1 MANKIIHGDIMS
13 HMQAVDK
20 HGEHYEG
27 DSKTHSYGYFT
38 SGQKRFGQ
46 GNTAKELQDHLKSK
60 GWILSNH
67 TEHNSALTSE
77 GEMAGETH
85 RYEARKGDKTIHI
98 HHAIGKN
105 EPGLGKYH
113 EIETNSGKP
122 RSIEK
127 LKSVPTFAQYLQK
140 TGGDKDLAH
149 AAGLMPKN
157 KMN

>member
-1 MANKIIHGDIMS
+1 MANKIIHDDIMS

-20 HGEHYEG
+20 HGDHYEG
-27 DSKTHSYGYFT
+27 NSKTHSYGYFT
-38 SGQKRFGQ
+38 K
-46 GNTAKELQDHLKSK
+46 GNQAKALQDHLKSK
-60 GWILSNH
+60 GWTISNH
-67 TEHNSALTSE
+67 TKHNSALISE
-77 GEMAGETH
+77 GEEDGETH

-98 HHAIGKN
+98 HHAIVKH

-122 RSIEK
+122 PSIEK

>member
-1 MANKIIHGDIMS
+1 MANKIIHADIMS
-13 HMQAVDK
+13 HMHAVDK
-20 HGEHYEG
+20 LGDHHES
-27 DSKTHSYGYFT
+27 DSKTHGYGYFT
-38 SGQKRFGQ
+38 K
-46 GNTAKELQDHLKSK
+46 GNQAKALQDHLKSK
-60 GWILSNH
+60 GWTISNH
-67 TEHNSALTSE
+67 SKHNSALTSE

-85 RYEARKGDKTIHI
+85 RYEVRKGDKSIHI

-122 RSIEK
+122 QSIKK
-127 LKSVPTFAQYLQK
+127 LKSVPSFAQYLQK
-140 TGGDKDLAH
+140 TGKDKDLAH